1 MNHKHIIKQMQHSSA
16 KPGAKGHAD
25 VQGPEVAAGMMSSPE
40 AGGMLMRGPAE
51 AAGMMRGPAEAATMR
66 GPAELLRPVPGP
78 FSEWDQ
84 QLLKLPTTQRVT
96 RIFAKMQKLVIA
108 DTLPQKL
115 QYTATEADNALVR
128 NIKVLFP
135 STEGNNTTLETLK
148 AALLLVVA
156 KADEFMTDTQK
167 AQLDKQKNS
176 FTKEQK
182 QLVTT
187 FYPNLMA
194 LIRALLIHC
203 QNLAMQHD
211 GTERYQDSTY
221 SMNKCVLDMW
231 QQILGELHDI
241 HAVII
246 YANQTDLVS
255 LGEFPT
261 QWMQTIQHM
270 NSDIDHLRSTILV
283 LNDNLNQNLV
293 QLNERDKKI
302 QALFAQYAEYDT
314 KVQLIK
320 AQKNNIMAILE
331 NYTSIPSIVTENLH
345 RMA

>member
-1 MNHKHIIKQMQHSSA
+1 M
-16 KPGAKGHAD
+16 
-25 VQGPEVAAGMMSSPE
+25 PEGFRPPMPE
-40 AGGMLMRGPAE
+40 GFRPPAE
-51 AAGMMRGPAEAATMR
+51 QPVEGNRPESYYRPT
-66 GPAELLRPVPGP
+66 ELLKAVPGP

-96 RIFAKMQKLVIA
+96 RIFTKMQKLSIME
-108 DTLPQKL
+108 TLPQKL
-115 QYTATEADNALVR
+115 QYTTTEADNALVR

-135 STEGNNTTLETLK
+135 SDGNTLETLK

-156 KADEFMTDTQK
+156 KADDFMTDAQK

-182 QLVTT
+182 QLVVA

-203 QNLAMQHD
+203 QNLAVQHD
-211 GTERYQDSTY
+211 GSERFQDSTY
-221 SMNKCVLDMW
+221 SMKKCVLDMW

-255 LGEFPT
+255 LGDFPT

-283 LNDNLNQNLV
+283 LNDNLNQNLS

-302 QALFAQYAEYDT
+302 QALLALYAEYDT

-331 NYTSIPSIVTENLH
+331 NYTSIPSIVTENIH
-345 RMA
+345 RMQAP

>member
-1 MNHKHIIKQMQHSSA
+1 M
-16 KPGAKGHAD
+16 
-25 VQGPEVAAGMMSSPE
+25 PEGFRP
-40 AGGMLMRGPAE
+40 PAE
-51 AAGMMRGPAEAATMR
+51 QPAEGNRPEGYYRPT
-66 GPAELLRPVPGP
+66 ELLKAVPGP

-96 RIFAKMQKLVIA
+96 RIFTKMQKLSIME
-108 DTLPQKL
+108 TLPQKL
-115 QYTATEADNALVR
+115 QYTTTEADNALVR

-135 STEGNNTTLETLK
+135 SDGNTLETLK

-156 KADEFMTDTQK
+156 KADDFMTDAQK

-182 QLVTT
+182 QLVVA

-203 QNLAMQHD
+203 QNLAVQHD
-211 GTERYQDSTY
+211 GSERFQDSTY
-221 SMNKCVLDMW
+221 SMKKCVLDMW

-255 LGEFPT
+255 LGDFPT

-283 LNDNLNQNLV
+283 LNDNLNQNLS

-302 QALFAQYAEYDT
+302 QALLALYAEYDT

-331 NYTSIPSIVTENLH
+331 NYTSIPSIVTENIH
-345 RMA
+345 RMQAPP